1 MALSFVSML
10 LLVAQQR
17 ASASIY
23 PVKKQYWIPPFQHA
37 EKMFA
42 TNQGPVLSHAGKSSV
57 TVRVSICCC
66 RYADLYLSGLYMCNV
81 TQTNSLTCVV

>member
-1 MALSFVSML
+1 MGAIKRMAPLAMGLVATL
-10 LLVAQQR
+10 LVLVAQQQ

-42 TNQGPVLSHAGKSSV
+42 SNQGPVLSRSGNSSV
-57 TVRVSICCC
+57 TVRVP
-66 RYADLYLSGLYMCNV
+66 
-81 TQTNSLTCVV
+81 TP

>member
-1 MALSFVSML
+1 MGASNRMALLAMGLVATL
-10 LLVAQQR
+10 LLVVQQQ

-42 TNQGPVLSHAGKSSV
+42 SNQGPVLSRSGNSSV
-57 TVRVSICCC
+57 TVRVST
-66 RYADLYLSGLYMCNV
+66 S
-81 TQTNSLTCVV
+81 